1 MCECKLIKISK
12 SISDPEVH
20 QQLHSFYVTK
30 TFLFSCQI
38 EEIEECSSDPSN
50 PLKILCPL

>member
-38 EEIEECSSDPSN
+38 EETEECSSDPSN